1 MYLQIMIL
9 KLERA
14 MRSAFVLFIL
24 QIVSVQI
31 WKFSRVTPTNIVSM
45 KHTPRHPHKPEFRS
59 YLIKPT
65 QAPYTISVVIPLI
78 GEM

>member
-9 KLERA
+9 KLERT

-31 WKFSRVTPTNIVSM
+31 WKFSRVTPTNIVPM
-45 KHTPRHPHKPEFRS
+45 KHTPRHPEFRS